1 MNKDILKYKEDISLI
16 FKNVMD
22 NKNCTDV
29 KCKNIMKE
37 WNIRNKEYVDK
48 LVKITQENNAL
59 EPYKKFNKTNA
70 ELYFNFNKNQIVID
84 HRTKSN
90 NASLKKKYDL
100 LLKKLTKDTSN
111 NLKKLKKT
119 IEYKNAVKKI
129 NKVKEDFINSK
140 INKELKECSFKNCKE
155 FHIKSCEILKKF
167 TYKLCKNE
175 KKKYCKI
182 YKIVSNIDCANLDY
196 KQYLKVVKNIKDLNI

>member
-59 EPYKKFNKTNA
+59 EPYKEFNKTNA

-84 HRTKSN
+84 YRTKSN

-155 FHIKSCEILKKF
+155 FHIKSCEMLKKF

>member
-22 NKNCTDV
+22 NKNCTDI

-37 WNIRNKEYVDK
+37 WNIRNKEYIDK

-59 EPYKKFNKTNA
+59 EPYKEFNKTNA

-84 HRTKSN
+84 YRTKSN

-100 LLKKLTKDTSN
+100 LLKKLTKDISN

-119 IEYKNAVKKI
+119 IEYKNAEKKI
-129 NKVKEDFINSK
+129 KKVKEDFINSK

-155 FHIKSCEILKKF
+155 FHIKSCEMLKKF

>member
-16 FKNVMD
+16 FKNAID
-22 NKNCTDV
+22 NKNCTGV

-37 WNIRNKEYVDK
+37 WIIRNKEYLDK
-48 LVKITQENNAL
+48 VVKITQENNAL
-59 EPYKKFNKTNA
+59 KPYKEFNQKNS
-70 ELYFNFNKNQIVID
+70 ELYLNFNKNQTVID
-84 HRTKSN
+84 YRTNSN
-90 NASLKKKYDL
+90 NVSLKKKYDL
-100 LLKKLTKDTSN
+100 LIKKLTKDTSN

-129 NKVKEDFINSK
+129 NKVKDDFIKSK

-155 FHIKSCEILKKF
+155 FHIKSCELLKKF
-167 TYKLCKNE
+167 SHKLCKNE

-182 YKIVSNIDCANLDY
+182 YKIVSNIDCANIDY
-196 KQYLKVVKNIKDLNI
+196 NQYLKVTKNIKDLNK